1 MDKLLKMAMGF
12 SLMVMFAACEYDSYH
27 EPILNSEGQVGYAGD
42 PVGLSYNDV
51 AFELGEM
58 GWEEQA
64 PVNVSID
71 QDGSFSALLFSGDY
85 KLIIPAGRGP
95 FRSVTNT
102 GTQSDTLLVSL
113 SGNTEMDIEVM
124 PYYMIRNHNF
134 SLSGN
139 QVKASFS
146 LEQILTGDE
155 GAGIEEVSLYLSKT
169 NFVDNR
175 TSIAESHIPGHEIE
189 NLAALQLEVSVPEM
203 TPTQDYVFARVGVR
217 IAGVQH
223 RLFSEIEVI
232 DL

>member
-1 MDKLLKMAMGF
+1 MDKLLKIATGF
-12 SLMVMFAACEYDSYH
+12 SLLIMFAACEYDNYD
-27 EPILNSEGQVGYAGD
+27 EPNLTFEGHVVYQGD
-42 PVGLSYNDV
+42 PIGVSYNDV
-51 AFELGEM
+51 AFELWEM

-64 PVNVSID
+64 PVDVSID

-85 KLIIPAGRGP
+85 KLVIPAGRGP
-95 FRSVTNT
+95 FQSVTNT
-102 GTQSDTLLVSL
+102 ETQSDTLLVSL
-113 SGNTEMDIEVM
+113 SGNTQMDIEVM
-124 PYYMIRNHNF
+124 PYYMIRNHSF

-139 QVKASFS
+139 QVQASFS

-155 GAGIEEVSLYLSKT
+155 GADIEEVSLYLSKT

-189 NLAALQLEVSVPEM
+189 NLSALQLEVTVPEM
-203 TPTQDYVFARVGVR
+203 VPAQDYVFARIGVR

-232 DL
+232 EL

>member
-1 MDKLLKMAMGF
+1 
-12 SLMVMFAACEYDSYH
+12 
-27 EPILNSEGQVGYAGD
+27 
-42 PVGLSYNDV
+42 
-51 AFELGEM
+51 M

-64 PVNVSID
+64 PVNVSIG
-71 QDGSFSALLFSGDY
+71 QAGSFAALLFSGDY
-85 KLIIPAGRGP
+85 KLIMPAGRGP

-102 GTQSDTLLVSL
+102 ETQSDTLLVSL

-169 NFVDNR
+169 NFVITGTALEKAIFPDMR
-175 TSIAESHIPGHEIE
+175 IK
-189 NLAALQLEVSVPEM
+189 NLTEERQ
-203 TPTQDYVFARVGVR
+203 GV
-217 IAGVQH
+217 ASG
-223 RLFSEIEVI
+223 E
-232 DL
+232 

>member
-12 SLMVMFAACEYDSYH
+12 SLMVMFAACEYDNYD
-27 EPILNSEGQVGYAGD
+27 EPNLTFEGHIVYPGD
-42 PVGLSYNDV
+42 ASGVSDNDV
-51 AFELGEM
+51 GSELWEM

-71 QDGSFSALLFSGDY
+71 QDGSCSALRFSGEY

-102 GTQSDTLLVSL
+102 ETQSDTLLVSL
-113 SGNTEMDIEVM
+113 SGNTEMAIEVM

-146 LEQILTGDE
+146 LEKILTSDE

-175 TSIAESHIPGHEIE
+175 TSIAEFHIPGHEIE
-189 NLAALQLEVSVPEM
+189 SLAALQLEVSVPEM
-203 TPTQDYVFARVGVR
+203 SPTQDYVFARVGVR

-223 RLFSEIEVI
+223 SLFSEIEVI